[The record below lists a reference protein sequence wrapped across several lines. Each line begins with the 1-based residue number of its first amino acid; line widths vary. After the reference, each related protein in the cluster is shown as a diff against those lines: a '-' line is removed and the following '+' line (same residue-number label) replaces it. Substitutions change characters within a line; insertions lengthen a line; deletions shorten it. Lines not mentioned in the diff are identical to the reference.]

1 MDIYNIPCCRQ
12 WGQSFLL
19 WMSVTLT
26 ELIYVTILL
35 EVTLKWNHIYKNR
48 RQASVWLL
56 AGKHMYMPVF
66 SLSWPHTEGVQSL
79 EAITAL
85 IRLLYTVHQQKEL
98 AFLTDVLWN
107 SMARVWGTIERA
119 WIMCKVR
126 KWGWGKK
133 KGKEK
138 WKFLEKW
145 KSGNLKEFV
154 MVRVSTIWQK
164 DKNMNKNKRK
174 NLILILTHRMMYIY
188 ITIYLQ
194 INRGVEN
201 VHMV

>member
-1 MDIYNIPCCRQ
+1 MTAGRKAYVHAC
-12 WGQSFLL
+12 LL
-19 WMSVTLT
+19 SQL
-26 ELIYVTILL
+26 
-35 EVTLKWNHIYKNR
+35 
-48 RQASVWLL
+48 
-56 AGKHMYMPVF
+56 
-66 SLSWPHTEGVQSL
+66 
-79 EAITAL
+79 
-85 IRLLYTVHQQKEL
+85 TVHRRSPVLRGNYRTDK
-98 AFLTDVLWN
+98 AFIHRSPTKGTSVPYWRLWN

-133 KGKEK
+133 KGEEK

-145 KSGNLKEFV
+145 KSGHLKEFV

-174 NLILILTHRMMYIY
+174 NLILILTHRMMYMY

-194 INRGVEN
+194 INRAVEN